1 MHRDSGSRGRR
12 LFFAAALAGGAI
24 AGSAALAQ
32 VAINQIGSDGIT
44 LKGKVAELFG
54 DKFVLEDGSGRILV
68 QTGPAGP
75 QAIAVKAG
83 ETVSVVGMPRDKTFD
98 ARQILREN
106 GEVVF
111 AAPAPQPGIAPPP
124 LAAGLAP
131 PPPAGR
137 GRPDDPRGPVDRKAI
152 DKVLQ
157 DINLTAMGEPVRHP
171 KHVEIPARAADG
183 KLVIVSLDRFGR
195 LDEIEDADHD
205 KERISESR
213 AIAPADVERI
223 AREAGFT
230 PSEPVERRKHHFE
243 ILATNRSGETMEI
256 HMDLGGRIYKQVWV
270 R

>member
-1 MHRDSGSRGRR
+1 MHRDSRSRGRR
-12 LFFAAALAGGAI
+12 LLFAAALAGGAI
-24 AGSAALAQ
+24 AGSATLAQ

-44 LKGKVAELFG
+44 IKGKVAELFG
-54 DKFVLEDGSGRILV
+54 DKFILEDGSGRILI
-68 QTGPAGP
+68 QTSPAGP
-75 QAIAVKAG
+75 RAIEVKAG
-83 ETVSVVGMPRDKTFD
+83 ETVSVIGIPRDRTFD

-111 AAPAPQPGIAPPP
+111 AAPPLPPGMAPPP
-124 LAAGLAP
+124 AAGLAP
-131 PPPAGR
+131 PPPGR
-137 GRPDDPRGPVDRKAI
+137 GRPDDPRGYPVDRKAV

-205 KERISESR
+205 KERIPESR

-243 ILATNRSGETMEI
+243 ILVTNRTGETMEL
-256 HMDLGGRIYKQVWV
+256 HVDLGGRIYKQVWV

>member
-1 MHRDSGSRGRR
+1 M
-12 LFFAAALAGGAI
+12 AGAAI
-24 AGSAALAQ
+24 AGSASLAQ
-32 VAINQIGSDGIT
+32 VAINQIGSGGIT
-44 LKGKVAELFG
+44 IKGKVAELFG
-54 DKFVLEDGSGRILV
+54 DKFILEDSSGRILI

-75 QAIAVKAG
+75 RSIAVKAG

-111 AAPAPQPGIAPPP
+111 AAPQPPP
-124 LAAGLAP
+124 GMAVPPAAAGFA

-137 GRPDDPRGPVDRKAI
+137 GRPDDPRGYPVDRKAV
-152 DKVLQ
+152 DKILQ
-157 DINLTAMGEPVRHP
+157 DMNFTAMGEPVRHP

-205 KERISESR
+205 KDRVPESR
-213 AIAPADVERI
+213 SITPADVERI
-223 AREAGFT
+223 ARDAGFT
-230 PSEPVERRKHHFE
+230 PSESVERRKRHFE
-243 ILATNRSGETMEI
+243 ILATNRNGETIEL
-256 HMDLGGRIYKQVWV
+256 HVDLAGRIYKQVWV

>member
-1 MHRDSGSRGRR
+1 MDRAWRLRGRR
-12 LFFAAALAGGAI
+12 LCFAAALAGAAI
-24 AGSAALAQ
+24 AGSVALAQ

-44 LKGKVAELFG
+44 IKGKVAELFG
-54 DKFVLEDGSGRILV
+54 DKFILEDGSGRILI

-75 QAIAVKAG
+75 RSIAVKVG
-83 ETVSVVGMPRDKTFD
+83 ETVSVVGIPRDKSFD

-111 AAPAPQPGIAPPP
+111 AAPPPPPGMAPPP
-124 LAAGLAP
+124 PAAGLAP
-131 PPPAGR
+131 PPPGR
-137 GRPDDPRGPVDRKAI
+137 GRPEDPRGPVDRKAV

-157 DINLTAMGEPVRHP
+157 DMNFTAMGEPVRHP

-205 KERISESR
+205 KDRIPESR
-213 AIAPADVERI
+213 SIAPADVERI
-223 AREAGFT
+223 ARDAGFT
-230 PSEPVERRKHHFE
+230 PREPVERRKRHFE
-243 ILATNRSGETMEI
+243 VLATDRNGETIEL
-256 HMDLGGRIYKQVWV
+256 HVDLGGRIYKQVWV